1 MKRQALHR
9 RPRRTAAAFVRLGPA
24 CLALALVLVLLFAAP
39 ANPES
44 RASAD
49 CGSGTDRPFSAPG
62 ECLSEE
68 EADLARMIN
77 ELRRSNGL
85 APLPVSR
92 SLTQVAQWHVIDL
105 EENSPR
111 KGPDGQGSL
120 SSLHSWSSK
129 GMWKPVSYK
138 GDRLSVQGMRNKP
151 REITSNLFT
160 GSGYEI
166 AYRHSAGATPSRAL
180 AGWMRS
186 PGHNAVVLEK
196 GSWARAGWTSMG
208 VGMYGEHAVAWFGNR
223 PDPQGMVTRCQ
234 ARTLARLE

>member
-1 MKRQALHR
+1 MTREALHR
-9 RPRRTAAAFVRLGPA
+9 RPGRTAASFVRLGPA
-24 CLALALVLVLLFAAP
+24 YLALALLLVLLIAAP
-39 ANPES
+39 AYPES

-49 CGSGTDRPFSAPG
+49 CGAGTDRPFAAPG

-68 EADLARMIN
+68 EAELARLIN
-77 ELRRSNGL
+77 EARRSHGL
-85 APLPVSR
+85 AELPISR

-105 EENSPR
+105 ERNRPR
-111 KGPDGQGSL
+111 SGPDGQGSL
-120 SSLHSWSSK
+120 GSLHSWSSR
-129 GMWKPVSYK
+129 GIWTPVCYK
-138 GDRLSVQGMRNKP
+138 GDRLSVQRMRNKP

-186 PGHNAVVLEK
+186 PGHNGVLLQK

-208 VGMYGEHAVAWFGNR
+208 VGMYGEYAVAWFGNR

-234 ARTLARLE
+234 ARTLARLD